1 MAKTHA
7 LGLLFL
13 AAVPLAVINA
23 ACFFF
28 TTPMMLRGQADF
40 RHLYTAGY
48 MVRSGHGGQLYD
60 YETARAFQNHLVSDA
75 GSLAL
80 PFNHLAYEALFYA
93 PLSLLR
99 YRPAYWLLAGI
110 NLGLLMVS
118 FGWLTPHFRNLSRVP
133 QWLPFALP
141 LGFFPSIFAIS
152 EGQDSIVIFALAV
165 FAFALVESG
174 FEPQGGAILGLTL
187 FKFQFAVPIAILYLC
202 WRRWSFVKGFVICG
216 TAIVVLSAGIVGP
229 AGLLLYAHELISMS
243 THMSAD
249 SQLRYGIHPDLMM
262 NLRGFLYGIL
272 HDKISQASLQFI
284 TSFLSIAAL
293 AWAARKRPSFPLAVA
308 VAVLVSYHCLP
319 DDAVLLLIPLA
330 TLVSQGSAGTTA
342 AACLI
347 FVLPTVLFY
356 GGHRF
361 YLMALPLTALIALL
375 GRPRVTAD
383 YCAATAVPI
392 LIPITELFHP
402 KSRHSKLA
410 SEPEGH
416 G

>member
-1 MAKTHA
+1 
-7 LGLLFL
+7 
-13 AAVPLAVINA
+13 
-23 ACFFF
+23 
-28 TTPMMLRGQADF
+28 
-40 RHLYTAGY
+40 

-60 YETARAFQNHLVSDA
+60 YETAGAFQNHLVSDE

-110 NLGLLMVS
+110 NLGLLIIS

-174 FEPQGGAILGLTL
+174 FESQGGAILGLTL
-187 FKFQFAVPIAILYLC
+187 FKFQFAIPIAVLYLC
-202 WRRWSFVKGFVICG
+202 WKRWRFVKGFVICG
-216 TAIVVLSAGIVGP
+216 TAILALSAGIVGP
-229 AGLLLYAHELISMS
+229 AGLLLYAHELVSMS

-262 NLRGFLYGIL
+262 NLRGFLYEIL
-272 HDKISQASLQFI
+272 HDKISQTSLQFI
-284 TSFLSIAAL
+284 TGFFSIAAL

-330 TLVSQGSAGTTA
+330 TLVSQGSAWTTSA
-342 AACLI
+342 AGLI
-347 FVLPTVLFY
+347 FVSPTMLFY
-356 GGHRF
+356 GGQKF
-361 YLMALPLTALIALL
+361 YLMALPLTALIAFLQRPQWTVDLL
-375 GRPRVTAD
+375 RRRRGPIH
-383 YCAATAVPI
+383 VPI
-392 LIPITELFHP
+392 TTLFHP
-402 KSRHSKLA
+402 KSRHSKLT
-410 SEPEGH
+410 SEPAGH